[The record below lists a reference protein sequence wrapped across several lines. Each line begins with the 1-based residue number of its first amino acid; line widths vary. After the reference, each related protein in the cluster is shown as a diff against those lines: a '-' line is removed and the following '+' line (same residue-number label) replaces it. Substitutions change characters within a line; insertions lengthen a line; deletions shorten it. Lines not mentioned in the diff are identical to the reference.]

1 MSIAT
6 YDQGIIHYEEQ
17 GKGEPLILIHG
28 VGLDHTMWEKQ
39 VKRLSGTFRVICYD
53 MIGHGGSEHP
63 PGPYSLAQFVD
74 QLLAL
79 MNYLQ
84 IKKCHLVGFSMGG
97 MVAQSFA
104 LKHQEKLKSLTIM
117 SAVANRTDEQTKAIL
132 SRVEEVKQYGPL
144 GTIEPAIKRWFTP
157 EFLKT
162 EKEIVAKI
170 KNRLQTNNPKSYL
183 DSYTLFATADQE
195 LWPILHR
202 IDVPTLIITG
212 QHDVGSNSLM
222 AKQMHEQIKNSELV
236 IVDNMK
242 HMLPVEDAE
251 TVNDVIQKFIK
262 RQQVI
267 SAK

>member
-39 VKRLSGTFRVICYD
+39 VKSLSGNFRVICYD
-53 MIGHGGSEHP
+53 MVGHGGSEHP
-63 PGPYSLAQFVD
+63 LGPYSLSLFVD

-79 MNYLQ
+79 INYLK
-84 IKKCHLVGFSMGG
+84 IEKSHVVGFSMGG
-97 MVAQSFA
+97 MVAQSFT
-104 LKHQEKLKSLTIM
+104 LKHKEKVKSLTIM

-132 SRVEEVKQYGPL
+132 ARVEEVIQNGPS
-144 GTIEPAIKRWFTP
+144 GTIDPAIKRWFTP

-162 EKEIVAKI
+162 EKEIVSKI
-170 KNRLQTNNPKSYL
+170 KKRLQTNNHQSYL
-183 DSYTLFATADQE
+183 ASYSLFAIADQE
-195 LWPILHR
+195 LSPILHR

-212 QHDVGSNSLM
+212 QHDVGSNPLM
-222 AKQMHEQIKNSELV
+222 AEQMHEAIKNSELV
-236 IVDNMK
+236 IVNKMK

-251 TVNDVIQKFIK
+251 TVNEVILKFIEK
-262 RQQVI
+262 QQVI
-267 SAK
+267 SAN